1 MLNKPLIAICCMVTL
16 PALVAGG
23 APATDAK
30 AERAAAAA
38 AEQASDWDA
47 ALRHYENVYDST
59 VCTPEEYV
67 QLRRKFEELRPKVAP
82 NTDPAKAAV
91 YHVRTYAF
99 RTIQVG
105 ERKNTYNDKQLMD
118 VDKVNAV
125 WADEVWKASHGQC
138 RLDCKT
144 TIIDE
149 PLTKFS
155 GVAGPEE
162 CTPYFKDL
170 KPGEADLVSCYA
182 LSTGFDCNCW
192 ADTLGSVCK
201 GAGYVGF
208 NDNGDGGTC
217 GNAEVQ
223 VHEWIHSL
231 EMTIEWHHK
240 YPDAVLPNSDSGG
253 DCGPKCWQPKPGNDS
268 LYDWYRHIMKLHL
281 TRKMWRDMTLTHPG
295 DSPWLADLKLCP
307 QFAMLGPFDGTG
319 KDQNGF
325 ATAFINEADPQPAL
339 GKQDAGQTWRKA
351 ERVGL
356 FLNLAGVYY
365 PMQRQVAYAAVLA
378 KAPAAG
384 AAQLRLGAASAC
396 KVWHNGKQ
404 IVNSP
409 VARGYG
415 LDQDKADVQLVQGDN
430 LFVIKVV
437 NSGAKDWSDWSV
449 ELRLTDAAG
458 KPLDNIE
465 YSVPAAA
472 ATK

>member
-1 MLNKPLIAICCMVTL
+1 
-16 PALVAGG
+16 
-23 APATDAK
+23 
-30 AERAAAAA
+30 
-38 AEQASDWDA
+38 
-47 ALRHYENVYDST
+47 
-59 VCTPEEYV
+59 
-67 QLRRKFEELRPKVAP
+67 
-82 NTDPAKAAV
+82 
-91 YHVRTYAF
+91 
-99 RTIQVG
+99 
-105 ERKNTYNDKQLMD
+105 
-118 VDKVNAV
+118 
-125 WADEVWKASHGQC
+125 
-138 RLDCKT
+138 
-144 TIIDE
+144 
-149 PLTKFS
+149 
-155 GVAGPEE
+155 
-162 CTPYFKDL
+162 
-170 KPGEADLVSCYA
+170 
-182 LSTGFDCNCW
+182 
-192 ADTLGSVCK
+192 
-201 GAGYVGF
+201 
-208 NDNGDGGTC
+208 
-217 GNAEVQ
+217 
-223 VHEWIHSL
+223 
-231 EMTIEWHHK
+231 
-240 YPDAVLPNSDSGG
+240 
-253 DCGPKCWQPKPGNDS
+253 
-268 LYDWYRHIMKLHL
+268 
-281 TRKMWRDMTLTHPG
+281 MTLTHPG

-339 GKQDAGQTWRKA
+339 GKQEAGQTWRKA

-378 KAPAAG
+378 KAPSAG

-409 VARGYG
+409 VARGYS

-430 LFVIKVV
+430 LFVVKVV